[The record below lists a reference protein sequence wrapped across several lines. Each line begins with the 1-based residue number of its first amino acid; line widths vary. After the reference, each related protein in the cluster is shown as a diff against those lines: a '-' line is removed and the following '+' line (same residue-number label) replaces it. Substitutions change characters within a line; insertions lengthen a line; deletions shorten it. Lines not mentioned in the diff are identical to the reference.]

1 MPGILKKLLDYHK
14 KRVDYTNLNKIKKR
28 STRLSG
34 VFTIMVFVSL
44 PFRARN
50 SIYTTK
56 KRR

>member
-34 VFTIMVFVSL
+34 VFTM
-44 PFRARN
+44 RKAR
-50 SIYTTK
+50 
-56 KRR
+56 